1 MEKTLEEHGSK
12 RLRKKREV
20 AGGSTG
26 LREKTFLIK
35 EALNLW
41 FSSVRIHWNHL
52 WSLFRTQI
60 PSVGP

>member
-26 LREKTFLIK
+26 LREKTFFNK
-35 EALNLW
+35 RGVK
-41 FSSVRIHWNHL
+41 SVV
-52 WSLFRTQI
+52 FQC
-60 PSVGP
+60 